1 MNEASKIA
9 ENKLKSAV
17 NGEEFVVKS
26 LWENQ
31 DCVIT
36 FFRRFGWPFCRLA
49 AKQLSGIKPKL
60 DAHNVRLVG
69 IGVEELGV
77 QEFMDGKFFDGDLF
91 IDTEK
96 KCFKDMSFKRYGMLN
111 LIPALFAKT
120 SRDAVAEAKA
130 ANLGGDLKGDYYQV
144 GGTLVVTKGGDKVLL
159 CHKQESLAD
168 HVDPSE
174 VLKSLNI
181 EVASKEND
189 GSDKPEE
196 QTKAKE

>member
-1 MNEASKIA
+1 MSEASKIS

-17 NGEEFVVKS
+17 TGEEICVKS

-49 AKQLSGIKPKL
+49 AKQLSGIKQEL

-77 QEFMDGKFFDGDLF
+77 KEFIDGKFFDGDLF
-91 IDTEK
+91 IDIEK
-96 KCFKDMSFKRYGMLN
+96 KCFKDMNYKRYGILN
-111 LIPALFAKT
+111 LIPALFSKT
-120 SRDAVAEAKA
+120 SRDAVSEAKA

-144 GGTLVVTKGGDKVLL
+144 GGTLVVAKGGEKVLFS
-159 CHKQESLAD
+159 HKQEALAD

-181 EVASKEND
+181 EVTL
-189 GSDKPEE
+189 KPEDNVKEEE
-196 QTKAKE
+196 QNASN